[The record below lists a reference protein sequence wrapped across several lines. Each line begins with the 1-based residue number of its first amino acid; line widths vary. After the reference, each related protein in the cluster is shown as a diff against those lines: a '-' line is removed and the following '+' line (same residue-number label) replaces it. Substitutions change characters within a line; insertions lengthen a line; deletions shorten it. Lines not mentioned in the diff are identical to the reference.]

1 MDDFF
6 CGLEPPRKISPPVLT
21 CLEEIGACAAR
32 AERHDG
38 DPIRSQ
44 FLRQSEREA
53 RHERLGRSIRGRV
66 GDGLETRGGGDVDN
80 RAVALRDHR
89 WQQPV
94 CELHGG
100 VDIQVQHLALA
111 VEWKL
116 PELPT
121 RAKAGVVHE
130 QVDFVAAL
138 AEGTRKLISRA
149 GSAQVKRQ
157 GLG

>member
-1 MDDFF
+1 M
-6 CGLEPPRKISPPVLT
+6 
-21 CLEEIGACAAR
+21 
-32 AERHDG
+32 
-38 DPIRSQ
+38 
-44 FLRQSEREA
+44 
-53 RHERLGRSIRGRV
+53 
-66 GDGLETRGGGDVDN
+66 
-80 RAVALRDHR
+80 
-89 WQQPV
+89 

-100 VDIQVQHLALA
+100 VDIQAQHLALA

-116 PELPT
+116 PELPR

-138 AEGTRKLISRA
+138 AKGPGKLISRA